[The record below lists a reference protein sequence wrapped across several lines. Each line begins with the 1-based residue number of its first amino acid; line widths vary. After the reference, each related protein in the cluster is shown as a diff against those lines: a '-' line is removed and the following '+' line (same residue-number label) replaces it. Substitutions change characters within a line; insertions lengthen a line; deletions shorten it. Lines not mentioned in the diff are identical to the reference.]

1 MDHKIGAANMAPNIL
16 AAQAEKSISTWSF
29 SRFAWGIKTCHFL
42 GIKVAFPEF
51 SQKASHMGASAW
63 TSWTKW
69 MNNRTLLNTFNS
81 FCKILPKNVMKN
93 IPGSN
98 KIWLEQINCFPLKLH
113 LHICKKVRMV
123 QVNLISYQISHSLT
137 LWQLV
142 SIVCM
147 CASGIFLQ
155 RSTSVSL
162 PHPQS

>member
-1 MDHKIGAANMAPNIL
+1 MDHKIGAANLTPNIL

-51 SQKASHMGASAW
+51 SQKASHMGASSW

-69 MNNRTLLNTFNS
+69 MHYRTILNRFNS
-81 FCKILPKNVMKN
+81 FCKILPKM
-93 IPGSN
+93 SW
-98 KIWLEQINCFPLKLH
+98 KIFQGQTRYDLSKLTASFWGF
-113 LHICKKVRMV
+113 ISTSAKKVRMV
-123 QVNLISYQISHSLT
+123 QVNLLITYQISHSLT

-147 CASGIFLQ
+147 CAWGIFKDL
-155 RSTSVSL
+155 L
-162 PHPQS
+162 